1 MYSVKEKAEILKNTE
16 IFNNTPAMVLTEIAK
31 VMEEIS
37 VPKGNEIIK
46 KGELGDS
53 MYVLCKGR
61 AKVHEDEI
69 VFTELFPID
78 IFGEL
83 SLLISE
89 PRSASITTLEDSTL
103 LSLSQEA
110 FEVIMEDNADFYKG
124 LIKTLVKR
132 IQAQNKFL
140 LDYFRSKI

>member
-1 MYSVKEKAEILKNTE
+1 MYSVKDKAEILSKTE
-16 IFNNTPAMVLTEIAK
+16 IFQNTPNMVLLEIAK
-31 VMEEIS
+31 VMEEVS
-37 VPKGNEIIK
+37 VPKGHELIK
-46 KGELGDS
+46 KGEIGDS
-53 MYVLCKGR
+53 MYVLSKGR
-61 AKVHEDEI
+61 AKVHEGEI

-89 PRSASITTLEDSTL
+89 PRSASITTLEESTL

-110 FEVIMEDNADFYKG
+110 FEVIMDDNADFYKG

-140 LDYFRSKI
+140 IDYFRAKV